1 MKKRFV
7 AVLSLSWVGAQFVVS
22 PSLFAADLSTIS
34 QRNKLIV
41 AVKDNVRPLGFRD
54 AKGNLQG
61 FEIEIAQR
69 LAQELLGRSTA
80 IEFKLVS
87 NRDRLSVV
95 TDEKVDFAIARIT
108 ANSSRARI
116 VAFSEPYYLDGTG
129 IITKNAAIQT
139 QRDLTNQTIAV
150 LNNASTIAT
159 LRYRFPQ
166 TKLVGVE
173 SYEAGKQLIE
183 SGKAIAFAADV
194 SVLVGW
200 AQEFPEYRVLPFRI
214 STEPLA
220 IVFPKGIESDQLR
233 RSVDQ
238 ILRRWKSEGWLQQR
252 ATYWGLP

>member
-7 AVLSLSWVGAQFVVS
+7 AILSLSLMGTQFVVS
-22 PSLFAADLSTIS
+22 PSLFAADLRTIV
-34 QRNKLIV
+34 QRNRLIV
-41 AVKDNVRPLGFRD
+41 GVKDNVRPLGFRD
-54 AKGNLQG
+54 AQGNLQG

-69 LAQELLGRSTA
+69 LAQELIGRSTA
-80 IEFKLVS
+80 IEFQPVN

-95 TDEKVDFAIARIT
+95 TDERVDFAIARVT

-129 IITKNAAIQT
+129 IITQNAAIQT

-159 LRYRFPQ
+159 LRYQFPQ
-166 TKLVGVE
+166 VKLVGVE
-173 SYEAGKQLIE
+173 SYTAGKQLIE

-194 SVLVGW
+194 SILAGW

-220 IVFPKGIESDQLR
+220 IVFPKGIESDELR
-233 RSVDQ
+233 RTVDQ